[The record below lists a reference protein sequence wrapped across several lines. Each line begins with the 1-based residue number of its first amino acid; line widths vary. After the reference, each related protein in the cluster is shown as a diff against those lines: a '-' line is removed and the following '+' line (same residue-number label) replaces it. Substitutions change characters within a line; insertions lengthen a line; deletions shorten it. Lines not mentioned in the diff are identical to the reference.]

1 MQKLSDKLLI
11 ESYLKATEL
20 QLNPEFIQLIEK
32 EMERRSLELKVKLSS

>member
-20 QLNPEFIQLIEK
+20 QLSPEFIQLIEQ
-32 EMERRSLELKVKLSS
+32 EMKRRSLKLKVKLSS